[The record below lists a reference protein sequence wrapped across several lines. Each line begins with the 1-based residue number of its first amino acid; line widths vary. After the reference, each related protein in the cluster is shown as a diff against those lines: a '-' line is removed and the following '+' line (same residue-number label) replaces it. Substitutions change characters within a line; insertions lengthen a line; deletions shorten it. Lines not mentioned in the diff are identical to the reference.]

1 MINSGLNTFFARYP
15 RKSIR
20 LLEILPPLLA
30 VFLISVPFWGSF
42 AFPVFLS
49 YLIIFFDIYWL
60 YKSLNLAVCSF
71 VAARKIKAAE
81 RTDWM
86 AKAITR
92 PEFEKARHIAVIPT
106 YKESVHKLIETID
119 SIQGQTF
126 PTTQLYVFLA
136 FEEREE
142 EAVEKSKILLSHYKN
157 VFGGMYATFHPDVQD
172 EVKGK
177 SSNQAFAAVA
187 AHKIL
192 IEDQG
197 LDISYMT
204 ISSVDADSIFDE
216 QYFAYLTYEFLGK
229 KERDIAFFQS
239 ANVYFNNFWKVPA
252 STRVIAFFG
261 SLSRASLLVQHLRL
275 IPNSTYTLSF
285 KLLKDIG
292 YWDTDVIPEDYRT
305 FFKAFFAKKGRV
317 TVDPIF
323 LKTSMDCPQSMTY
336 FGSLMNKYQQER
348 RWSWGISDDAVFIKW
363 WLTIKDVPFLKK
375 TYLVSNVIFD
385 HIMWPVNWFLITI
398 AANLVVFLNPVF
410 SRTSLG
416 YTLPHLSGFIL
427 TICLFALFV
436 MIYVDFDLRSNK
448 YDAPPKMKQFIFPLE
463 FMLMPIAGFFLSTI
477 PALMSHIQ
485 LIRGKRLE
493 YKVTEKV

>member
-1 MINSGLNTFFARYP
+1 MV
-15 RKSIR
+15 
-20 LLEILPPLLA
+20 PPLIA

-42 AFPVFLS
+42 AFPVQLAYF
-49 YLIIFFDIYWL
+49 IIFFDIYWL

-71 VAARKIKAAE
+71 ISARKIKEAE
-81 RTDWM
+81 KTDWM
-86 AKAITR
+86 AKAITH
-92 PEFEKARHIAVIPT
+92 PDFEKVGHIAVIPT
-106 YKESVHKLIETID
+106 YKESVHKLMETIN

-126 PTTQLYVFLA
+126 PTQQLYIFVA
-136 FEEREE
+136 FEDRED
-142 EAVEKSKILLSHYKN
+142 EAKEKAKILIDHYKN
-157 VFGGMYATFHPDVQD
+157 IFGGIYSTFHPDVPN

-177 SSNQAFAAVA
+177 SSNQAYAATEA
-187 AHKIL
+187 YRIL
-192 IEDQG
+192 IEG
-197 LDISYMT
+197 KGFDISYMT
-204 ISSVDADSIFDE
+204 VSSVDADSIFDE
-216 QYFAYLTYEFLGK
+216 QYFACLTYEFLNK
-229 KERDIAFFQS
+229 KNRDLAFFQS
-239 ANVYFNNFWKVPA
+239 ANVYYNNFWKVPA

-261 SLSRASLLVQHLRL
+261 SLSRAALLVQPLRL

-305 FFKAFFAKKGRV
+305 FFKAFFAKKGHV

-323 LKTSMDCPQSMTY
+323 LKTSMDSPQSMTY
-336 FGSLMNKYQQER
+336 FGSLINKYQQER

-363 WLTIKDVPFLKK
+363 WLTVKDVPFLKK
-375 TYLVSNVIFD
+375 TYLVSNVILD

-398 AANLVVFLNPVF
+398 AANLVVLLNPVF

-427 TICLFALFV
+427 TICLFALFI

-448 YDAPPKMKQFIFPLE
+448 YDTPPKMKQFMFPLE

-477 PALMSHIQ
+477 PALISHLQ